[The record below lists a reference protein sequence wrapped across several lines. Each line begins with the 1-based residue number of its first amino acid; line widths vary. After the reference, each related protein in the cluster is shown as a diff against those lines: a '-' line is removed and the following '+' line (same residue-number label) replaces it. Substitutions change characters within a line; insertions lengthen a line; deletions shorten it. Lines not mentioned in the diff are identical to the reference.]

1 MKKFKVLHVSSALSW
16 RGGEQQIVNLID
28 GLTLINEN
36 IDQMIFCA
44 RESAIEKYSISCQI
58 NFESAKKKSA
68 IDLFYLS
75 ALSRVIKSYQP
86 DIIHVHD
93 SHAHTACVLVHL
105 FIFSKIPIVLHR
117 RVDFSTGK
125 SFFSNYK
132 YNYSGIKRIITVSKA
147 IKKIIEPNV
156 KAPIN
161 VIYSSWRKSL
171 IDESKVINL
180 REELKLPNSTKLIG
194 NIAALTDHKDYQTF
208 VKTAALIIKKD
219 LNIHFIITGD
229 GELKEQIESLI
240 RSLNL
245 EKNIHLLGFREDVPE
260 IMKNLDIFFMP
271 SKMEGLGS
279 ILYLAFGFKIPV
291 VSTNA
296 GGIPELVKD
305 KETGYTCGIG
315 NSQELSQRLIMVLE
329 QENSSITESAYQLAL
344 SNLHVDMA
352 QANHNIYLDL
362 IRNNY
367 EI

>member
-1 MKKFKVLHVSSALSW
+1 MKKTLKVLHISSALSW

-28 GLTLINEN
+28 GLNLINDN

-44 RESAIEKYSISCQI
+44 RESAIEKYSISHQI
-58 NFESAKKKSA
+58 SFKSAKKKSA
-68 IDLFYLS
+68 IDLFYLT

-93 SHAHTACVLVHL
+93 SHAHTACVLAHI

-117 RVDFSTGK
+117 RVDFSIGK

-132 YNYSGIKRIITVSKA
+132 YNYSAIKRIITVSKA
-147 IKKIIEPNV
+147 IKNIINPKV
-156 KAPIN
+156 KAPID
-161 VIYSSWRKSL
+161 VIYSSWRKSFL
-171 IDESKVINL
+171 DESKAINL
-180 REELKLPNSTKLIG
+180 REELGIPKSTQLIG

-229 GELKEQIESLI
+229 GELKEQIKSQI
-240 RSLNL
+240 SSLNL
-245 EKNIHLLGFREDVPE
+245 EENIHLLGFREDVPE

-279 ILYLAFGFKIPV
+279 ILYLAFGCKIPV

-305 KETGYTCGIG
+305 KETGYTCEIG
-315 NSQELSQRLIMVLE
+315 NSQELSQCLIMVLK
-329 QENSSITESAYQLAL
+329 QDNNTVIDNAFQVAL
-344 SNLHVDMA
+344 SNLHVHMA
-352 QANHNIYLDL
+352 QANHNLYLDL
-362 IRNNY
+362 IRK
-367 EI
+367 